1 MKYKLII
8 TEKVNEIE
16 RTYTIETDDKEVI
29 ESVLLKEELIEKEDQ
44 VSIDRFLNKN
54 EIPNRMIVQDGKP
67 FTKYEITC

>member
-44 VSIDRFLNKN
+44 VSIDQFLKN